1 MSVTASSLERPAA
14 LRATLERQ
22 QAAFV
27 LDGPPSA
34 AQRKEL
40 LGRLRQM
47 LMNHQEEIA
56 TAVDH
61 DFGHRSRHETL
72 LAETFVTVA
81 SIKHLIRHLASWMK
95 PERRSVALQFRP
107 GRAQVVY
114 QPLGVVGVISPWN
127 YPVGLALAPVAAALA
142 AGNRVML
149 KPSEYTPATSA
160 LLARLLGQTFPAEQV
175 AVITGDAEVGAAFAA
190 LPFDHL
196 LFTGSTATGRL
207 IMRAASEKL
216 TPVTLELGGKSPV
229 LIDSDYPLERAAY
242 SIAGGKL
249 LNAGQTCVA
258 PDYVLVPEAE
268 ATRFA
273 ALFADKVKALYPSL
287 VSNPDYTAVIN
298 QRHHAR
304 LQALV
309 DDARSKGASVI
320 EINPAGEDFRG
331 QPDRKFPPTV
341 LLGVTDDMTVM
352 QDEIFGPVL
361 PVKTYGTL
369 DEAIAYINS
378 RPRPLALYY
387 FGGNRGRQREVL
399 ARTTSG
405 GVTINDTMLHYLQED
420 LPFGGVGPSGMGV
433 YHGREGFR
441 TFSHAKPVLRQA
453 RFNATAVVRPPYGK
467 LIERMLATLMR

>member
-1 MSVTASSLERPAA
+1 M
-14 LRATLERQ
+14 
-22 QAAFV
+22 
-27 LDGPPSA
+27 
-34 AQRKEL
+34 
-40 LGRLRQM
+40 
-47 LMNHQEEIA
+47 
-56 TAVDH
+56 
-61 DFGHRSRHETL
+61 RH
-72 LAETFVTVA
+72 V
-81 SIKHLIRHLASWMK
+81 ASWMR

-107 GRAQVVY
+107 GRAQIVY

-160 LLARLLGQTFPAEQV
+160 LLARLLGEAFPAEQV

-207 IMRAASEKL
+207 IMRAATENL
-216 TPVTLELGGKSPV
+216 VPVTLELGGKSPV
-229 LIDSDYPLERAAY
+229 LVDSDYPLERAAC
-242 SIAGGKL
+242 SIAHGKL

-258 PDYVLVPEAE
+258 PDYVLVPGAE
-268 ATRFA
+268 ATRFG
-273 ALFADKVKALYPSL
+273 ALFADQVKALYPSL
-287 VSNPDYTAVIN
+287 TANPDYTAVIN
-298 QRHHAR
+298 QRHYAR

-320 EINPAGEDFRG
+320 EINPAAEDLRG
-331 QPDRKFPPTV
+331 QPGRKFPPTV
-341 LLGVTDDMTVM
+341 LLGVTDDMAVM

-369 DEAIAYINS
+369 GEAIAYINS

-387 FGGNRGRQREVL
+387 FGAERARQREVL

-420 LPFGGVGPSGMGV
+420 LPFGGVGASGMGA

-441 TFSHAKPVLRQA
+441 TFSHSKPVLRQA
-453 RFNATAVVRPPYGK
+453 RFNATDLIRPPYGK
-467 LIERMLATLMR
+467 LVERMIAALMR